1 MLTGF
6 GAKLDVDV
14 QTDGT
19 RIISIEGETELK
31 PQDIVVPGDPSSAAF
46 QMVAA
51 LLVPGSHI
59 VIENVGLNATRAGL
73 IELLRDMGRS
83 EEHTSELQ
91 SLMRISYAVYCL
103 KTKKKKHTY

>member
-31 PQDIVVPGDPSSAAF
+31 PPDIVVPGDPSSAAF
-46 QMVAA
+46 PMVAA

-59 VIENVGLNATRAGL
+59 VIENVGLNATRADL
-73 IELLRDMGRS
+73 IELPRDMGGTMYLTNARDAGGETEGDS
-83 EEHTSELQ
+83 ITTARPHP
-91 SLMRISYAVYCL
+91 
-103 KTKKKKHTY
+103 